1 MVLDTSALLAVL
13 LAEPEAPAIVAA
25 IAKDPSRLLGA
36 PSLVEAAAV
45 MNARKGP
52 GGEVALDALL
62 ERLDIQIVDMTA
74 TAAKLGRL
82 GYSRFGKGVGEPA
95 VLNYG
100 DCLAYGVAM
109 AHREPLLYKGDD
121 FSRTDVTRVTY

>member
-1 MVLDTSALLAVL
+1 MVLDTSALLALL
-13 LAEPEAPAIVAA
+13 LAEPEAPAMISA

-36 PSLVEAAAV
+36 PSLVEAAIV

-52 GGEVALDALL
+52 GGEVALDALV
-62 ERLDIQIVDMTA
+62 ERLDIRIVDMTA

-82 GYSRFGKGVGEPA
+82 GHARFGKGVGEPA

-100 DCLAYGVAM
+100 DCLAYGLAK
-109 AHREPLLYKGDD
+109 AHREPILYKGDD
-121 FSRTDVTRVTY
+121 FSQTDVSSVTY